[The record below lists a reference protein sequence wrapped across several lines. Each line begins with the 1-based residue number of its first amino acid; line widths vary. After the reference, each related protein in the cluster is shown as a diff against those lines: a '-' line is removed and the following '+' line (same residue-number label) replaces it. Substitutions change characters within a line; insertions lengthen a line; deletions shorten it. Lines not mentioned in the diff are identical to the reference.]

1 MNAPEL
7 LTDAIA
13 QGDARLLA
21 AAARVG
27 ERIPATAEAVLRTL
41 SDHGLDVTVT
51 DDELVTA
58 VSADLRLAIDG
69 DVEPVALTTTSTRRT
84 MLAAVICCWEPGRR
98 HPWPGRAATVGQL
111 LALTPDNTDITT
123 KAALRS
129 LARWRL
135 IDLDT
140 DITLDERVQLRLGP
154 LVATWTGRWV
164 EVDLPALVSQITG
177 TDPTASPDQETT
189 GHG

>member
-1 MNAPEL
+1 MNAIQL
-7 LTDAIA
+7 LTDAIEQA
-13 QGDARLLA
+13 DFRLLA

-27 ERIPATAEAVLRTL
+27 ERIPASAQPVLRTL
-41 SDHGLDVTVT
+41 SDHGLDTTVT
-51 DDELVTA
+51 GDELVTA
-58 VSADLRLAIDG
+58 ASADLRLAVDG
-69 DVEPVALTTTSTRRT
+69 DIEPVALTTTSTRRT

-98 HPWPGRAATVGQL
+98 HPWPGTSATVGQL
-111 LALTPDNTDITT
+111 LALTPENTDITT

-135 IDLDT
+135 IDLAT
-140 DITLDERVQLRLGP
+140 DITLDEQVQLRLGP

-177 TDPTASPDQETT
+177 TDPTASPGEETT